1 MNTYHTCL
9 QCNTNTT
16 NPKFCSKSCSATYNN
31 KGVRRHGTE
40 PTKCQVCGTI
50 TSSYKRKFCSHSC
63 RVKYITLDPE
73 TKKQRAKL
81 VNRQSQARWRAKG
94 YRKLHPSADSK
105 AINEIYKNCP
115 EGYEVDHIV
124 PLSLGGWHHED
135 NLQYL
140 TIIENRSKSN
150 RYIG

>member
-16 NPKFCSKSCSATYNN
+16 NPKFCSKSCSAIYHNS
-31 KGVRRHGTE
+31 RRPLPE
-40 PTKCQVCGTI
+40 RPACQICGTR
-50 TSSYKRKFCSHSC
+50 TKSNKSKFCSHQCSAKS
-63 RVKYITLDPE
+63 RFSDSN
-73 TKKQRAKL
+73 AKL
-81 VNRQSQARWRAKG
+81 SNRLRQARWRAKG
-94 YRKLHPSADSK
+94 YRKLHPSANSK
-105 AINEIYKNCP
+105 TINEIYKNCP

-140 TIIENRSKSN
+140 TIIENRRKSN
-150 RYIG
+150 RFIG